1 MDSIKIFTEEPEQ
14 ELWRSLLQYSYRAN
28 ILRYFDESNITRT
41 VGDDVLVNSIAG
53 AILQADEYYK
63 ASKTVS
69 LQVEPLLLYYGTTNL
84 LFAMSVL
91 LTGSIP
97 EIKNHGIH
105 ISIDQEKNFIA
116 ETEVSF
122 DHYSDGGFHCFA
134 KNLGFNDNLCNYK
147 PWVLLGFLDSIAEIK
162 EDFERCYR
170 NEKSHILKLDVIK
183 TPDGMVEKIY
193 LEDDEVTSTLS
204 KVEGFEKAYLRP
216 QRASSREGDSYIVLH
231 RKMNGK
237 VIHQVSYSGQPY
249 LQVGHVKGGTTLTI
263 PKEMNMYIS
272 LFVLGSLCRYHP
284 EKWNPF
290 VTQDSTGERLLF
302 EKMLYYSRRMLPNIV
317 LNNIL
322 KKQVVFVS
330 DKYMPEDRIHLVGQ
344 HEVQE
349 IVAREVKSQM
359 KKEQAK
365 IIMHVNRS

>member
-1 MDSIKIFTEEPEQ
+1 MDNIKIFTEEPEQ
-14 ELWRSLLQYSYRAN
+14 ELWRSLLQYSYRTN
-28 ILRYFDESNITRT
+28 ILRYFDERHIART
-41 VGDDVLVNSIAG
+41 ESDDILVNSIAG

-63 ASKTVS
+63 ASKNVS

-84 LFAMSVL
+84 LFAMSIL

-97 EIKNHGIH
+97 EIKKHGMH
-105 ISIDQEKNFIA
+105 ISADSGESSIA
-116 ETEVSF
+116 NTEVTF
-122 DHYSDGGFHCFA
+122 DHYSDGGVHCYA
-134 KNLGFNDNLCNYK
+134 KNLGFTDNLCNYDS
-147 PWVLLGFLDSIAEIK
+147 WILRDFLDSIAEIK
-162 EDFERCYR
+162 DDFERCYSDA
-170 NEKSHILKLDVIK
+170 KSHILKLDFIN

-193 LEDDEVTSTLS
+193 LEDDVVDSILG
-204 KVEGFEKAYLRP
+204 KIEGFEKAYLKP
-216 QRASSREGDSYIVLH
+216 QRALNQNNDTYIVLR
-231 RKMNGK
+231 RKMNSK
-237 VIHQVSYSGQPY
+237 AIHQVSYSGQPY
-249 LQVGHVKGGTTLTI
+249 LQVGHVKERKTLTI

-290 VTQDSTGERLLF
+290 VTQDSTGEKLLI

-322 KKQVVFVS
+322 NKQVIFVS

-349 IVAREVKSQM
+349 IVTREVKSQM

-365 IIMHVNRS
+365 IIMQVNRS